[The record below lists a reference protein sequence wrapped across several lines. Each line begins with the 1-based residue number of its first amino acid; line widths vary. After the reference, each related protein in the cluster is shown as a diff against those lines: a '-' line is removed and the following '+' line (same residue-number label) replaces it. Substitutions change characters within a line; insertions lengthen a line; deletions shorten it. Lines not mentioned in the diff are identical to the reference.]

1 MNLLISLAIGVM
13 IGTIS
18 GMIGLGGAI
27 FLIPILVYG
36 YGMDQKS
43 AQGTS
48 LATLLLPIGALA
60 FWKYYSAGH
69 VDLKLAALLA
79 ARFLCRR
86 LFRRL
91 PGAARNQR
99 PTPAHF
105 RRVSGRNSSEDVPA
119 EVMSAL
125 FLTWRSCEAQRGGV
139 RPKVIT
145 SVEAI
150 AVDPGRGVGQ
160 TVSWPD
166 AGFGETCAA
175 AVSP

>member
-1 MNLLISLAIGVM
+1 MEASMNLLISLAIGVM

-79 ARFLCRR
+79 LGFFVGGYFGGSLAQLATSFQLRR
-86 LFRRL
+86 MFAVCLV
-91 PGAARNQR
+91 G
-99 PTPAHF
+99 
-105 RRVSGRNSSEDVPA
+105 
-119 EVMSAL
+119 
-125 FLTWRSCEAQRGGV
+125 
-139 RPKVIT
+139 
-145 SVEAI
+145 I
-150 AVDPGRGVGQ
+150 AVKMFLQ
-160 TVSWPD
+160 K
-166 AGFGETCAA
+166 
-175 AVSP
+175 

>member
-1 MNLLISLAIGVM
+1 MIYVISLALGVL

-60 FWKYYSAGH
+60 FWKYYIAGH

-79 ARFLCRR
+79 VGFFIGGYFGGSLAQFATNLQLRR
-86 LFRRL
+86 IF
-91 PGAARNQR
+91 AACL
-99 PTPAHF
+99 
-105 RRVSGRNSSEDVPA
+105 VG
-119 EVMSAL
+119 
-125 FLTWRSCEAQRGGV
+125 
-139 RPKVIT
+139 I
-145 SVEAI
+145 AI
-150 AVDPGRGVGQ
+150 KMFVQ
-160 TVSWPD
+160 S
-166 AGFGETCAA
+166 
-175 AVSP
+175 